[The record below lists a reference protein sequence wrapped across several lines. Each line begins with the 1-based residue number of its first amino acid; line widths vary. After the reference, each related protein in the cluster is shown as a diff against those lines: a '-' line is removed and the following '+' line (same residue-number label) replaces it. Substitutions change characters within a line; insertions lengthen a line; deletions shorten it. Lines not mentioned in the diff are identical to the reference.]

1 MSAHLDRLARR
12 VESDPFFLA
21 APLARYAASNRLD
34 EDALAERLGCD
45 RASLTHLRLCR
56 SPEPMPPQF
65 FKDVQQIAARFA
77 LDPDRLAEIVR
88 FGQALLAV
96 SPPASEV
103 LDDAPGYLM
112 AARDEESEEQPPG
125 GGSS

>member
-1 MSAHLDRLARR
+1 MSEPLERLARR

-34 EDALAERLGCD
+34 DEALAQRLGCE

-56 SPEPMPPQF
+56 SPDPMPPQF
-65 FKDVQQIAARFA
+65 MKDVEQIAARFA

-88 FGQALLAV
+88 FGLGLLAV
-96 SPPASEV
+96 SPLPGEV
-103 LDDAPGYLM
+103 AEDVPGYLM
-112 AARDEESEEQPPG
+112 AARDEDAEEPPTG
-125 GGSS
+125 DAP